1 MFVSCAPPS
10 PSKSLSFLFV
20 PPAGRVGDLDC
31 DVLVDIDTRLS
42 AGETVPDCN
51 RALSMGALDWDLA
64 FEGLTVG
71 GRMTFLLV
79 AKPLPGRG
87 SAAIVQ
93 FHLLNVTDK
102 DGTLFTDGGSKQLGA
117 IPRAK
122 HYIYAIVQRNIYAR
136 AASM

>member
-1 MFVSCAPPS
+1 MFVSCAPAS

-51 RALSMGALDWDLA
+51 RALSMGAFDWDLA
-64 FEGLTVG
+64 FNGLTVG
-71 GRMTFLLV
+71 GRMVFLLT

-87 SAAIVQ
+87 SPAIIQ
-93 FHLLNVTDK
+93 FRLLNVTEK
-102 DGTLFTDGGSKQLGA
+102 DEKLFTDGGSKQLGL

-122 HYIYAIVQRNIYAR
+122 HLCNS
-136 AASM
+136 AAE